1 MSILYEERPSDSPYV
16 ETVMRG
22 WTLSDGS
29 PIRPA
34 EMHWHMVFSRVN
46 GNVLP
51 MVVGPWSTA
60 GIVTYKKGAEI
71 LWIKFRLGTFM
82 PHLPTVDFRD
92 EETSLPGAS
101 SQSFWLNGSAW
112 QFPDYENADTFVDR
126 LVREDVLVRDPVVK
140 DALEGQPQEDLAS
153 RTLRYRFARATGL
166 TQSHID
172 QFERAKRAAAL
183 LAQGVPILDTVFE
196 AGYYDQPH
204 LTRSI
209 KRFIG
214 HTPGKLIGRGA
225 PRSGQRIQTDAQE

>member
-1 MSILYEERPSDSPYV
+1 MTIIFEERASDSTYV
-16 ETVMRG
+16 ESITRG

-34 EMHWHMVFSRVN
+34 EVHWHMVFVRVN
-46 GNVLP
+46 GNDLP
-51 MVVGPWSTA
+51 LVVGPWSTA
-60 GIVTYKKGAEI
+60 GVATYGEGAEI
-71 LWIKFRLGTFM
+71 LWIKFKLGTFM
-82 PHLPTVDFRD
+82 PHLPTGDFRD
-92 EETSLPGAS
+92 VETSLPGAS
-101 SQSFWLNGSAW
+101 SQSFWLNSSAW

-126 LVREDVLVRDPVVK
+126 LVREDVLARDPVVK
-140 DALEGQPQEDLAS
+140 ETLQGHLQEDMSS

-204 LTRSI
+204 LTRSV

-214 HTPGKLIGRGA
+214 HTPGQLVGTGA
-225 PRSGQRIQTDAQE
+225 PQSGQRIQTDAQA